1 MGAGAAVAPA
11 PTVAG
16 MWQAMFVA
24 GIPYA
29 EKTLRTVLVYLAL
42 LVLLRLIGKRG
53 LAQLNTFD
61 LVVMLLLS
69 NVVQNAVIGDDNSVT
84 GGLFGAV
91 VLLLTDWVLVRQAA
105 RWDWFNRLLD
115 GTPTVLARDGA
126 YDRRTI
132 ARQGIRAADLDVA
145 VRHQGGDAIEETAL
159 IVLEPGGTL
168 LVELK
173 EGDQVADK
181 DDVAAIR
188 AALAA
193 IEARLPAAD

>member
-1 MGAGAAVAPA
+1 MVAGAGGGPA
-11 PTVAG
+11 PTVAA
-16 MWQAMFVA
+16 MWQDMFDA
-24 GIPYA
+24 GISYG
-29 EKTLRTVLVYLAL
+29 EKAARTVLVYLAL

-69 NVVQNAVIGDDNSVT
+69 NVVQNAVIGNDNSVS

-91 VLLLTDWVLVRQAA
+91 VLLLADWVMVRQAA
-105 RWDWFNRLLD
+105 RRDWFNRLLN
-115 GTPTVLARDGA
+115 GTPTVLARDGV

-132 ARQGIRAADLDVA
+132 VRQGIRTGDLDVA
-145 VRHQGGDAIEETAL
+145 VRQQGGDAVEETSL

-173 EGDQVADK
+173 AGDQVADK
-181 DDVAAIR
+181 DDVAALR

-193 IEARLPAAD
+193 IEARLPPAG

>member
-1 MGAGAAVAPA
+1 M

-16 MWQAMFVA
+16 MWHDMFQA
-24 GIPYA
+24 GISYG

-42 LVLLRLIGKRG
+42 LVLLRVIGKRG

-69 NVVQNAVIGDDNSVT
+69 NVVQNAVIGNDNSLV
-84 GGLFGAV
+84 GGLYGAL
-91 VLLLTDWVLVRQAA
+91 VLLLTDWVLVRQAM

-115 GTPTVLARDGA
+115 GTPTVLGRDGA
-126 YDRRTI
+126 YDLREI
-132 ARQGIRAADLDVA
+132 DRQGIRLPDLDVA
-145 VRHQGGDAIEETAL
+145 IRHQGGDGVEETAL

-168 LVELK
+168 LVKLK
-173 EGDQVADK
+173 RGDQVADK

-193 IEARLPAAD
+193 IEARLPTAR